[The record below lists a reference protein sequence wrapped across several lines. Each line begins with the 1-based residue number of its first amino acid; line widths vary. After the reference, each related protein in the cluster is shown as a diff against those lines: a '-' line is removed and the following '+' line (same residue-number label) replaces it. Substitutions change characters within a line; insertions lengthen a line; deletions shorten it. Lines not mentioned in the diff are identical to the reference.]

1 LWFGLW
7 RLCFSETFSKKLSL
21 YMPSI
26 LKNHR
31 YILFHS
37 LATHHLIHLVYAT
50 TGIAIFAVRRRRTAK
65 GRKRTAPPLPC
76 AFSQSARQRAPGSFL
91 PGKEL
96 CRALWEKATHSTVR
110 CRA

>member
-1 LWFGLW
+1 
-7 RLCFSETFSKKLSL
+7 
-21 YMPSI
+21 MPSI

-50 TGIAIFAVRRRRTAK
+50 TGIAIFAV
-65 GRKRTAPPLPC
+65 GRKRTAPPLPS

-91 PGKEL
+91 PDKEL
-96 CRALWEKATHSTVR
+96 CRALWEKATQGTFR

>member
-1 LWFGLW
+1 
-7 RLCFSETFSKKLSL
+7 
-21 YMPSI
+21 MPSI

-50 TGIAIFAVRRRRTAK
+50 TGIAIKGTKTHSTAFAVRLFS
-65 GRKRTAPPLPC
+65 KRTTKGA
-76 AFSQSARQRAPGSFL
+76 GGFL

-96 CRALWEKATHSTVR
+96 CRALWEKATHSTVL